1 MLQRSK
7 VKSQPM
13 ATFDLQLETW
23 HMKLQPLDPKNLRI
37 FSNERDLL
45 RDLFTYLDYV
55 RERNIKRMTRTN
67 EIPRADSVRIAKLMG
82 DPELVKASQET
93 GGAQWIDFIDELAL
107 RLKVV
112 AYDTTGEYR
121 GYTSSG
127 PSFIENYIVINRT
140 TLQKFIE
147 LSPAQ
152 QEKQILDTLVHAKS
166 LREYGEHS
174 NNEFYKTSVVG
185 ELDFFYQ
192 WGSATGLMPT
202 LKFPEV
208 RQFLLNL
215 LKDCAPGQW
224 YSTESLIAYLKANH
238 PHFLIPHNV
247 PKTDKWGKTI
257 TRYGNFYE
265 GKDSWVHNEKPIP
278 DNAPDGFERVEGRY
292 VERFLEGIPLT
303 MRFVD
308 VAYNPAPYKG
318 LLPTRGMLKAFR
330 VSERFLNLMNGQESQ
345 PRLTVQPNFDVIVE
359 SDFYPT
365 KIIQQIAALG
375 EDVSSPTS
383 GHSAYVGLFQL
394 KKNLVAA
401 EQVRQ
406 PGLDVIALLE
416 KLSGRDLPPNVKV
429 ELEEWSGHADQFTLY
444 EGFVVLE
451 SVGEVPESDKY
462 TVEHI
467 APTLRLVRA
476 GEKLFSMLETN
487 SYAPLRVQHPTSRF
501 VPLAESTVSL
511 FPKESAEEKAHR
523 KPKQVKVSR
532 SVAVTIKFP
541 DDESFDFVR
550 KTLAELRCPF
560 QSDLKSRAISFDQQY
575 QVKFDEAVQQLQD
588 TFAIEIE

>member
-1 MLQRSK
+1 
-7 VKSQPM
+7 
-13 ATFDLQLETW
+13 
-23 HMKLQPLDPKNLRI
+23 
-37 FSNERDLL
+37 
-45 RDLFTYLDYV
+45 
-55 RERNIKRMTRTN
+55 
-67 EIPRADSVRIAKLMG
+67 
-82 DPELVKASQET
+82 
-93 GGAQWIDFIDELAL
+93 
-107 RLKVV
+107 
-112 AYDTTGEYR
+112 
-121 GYTSSG
+121 
-127 PSFIENYIVINRT
+127 
-140 TLQKFIE
+140 
-147 LSPAQ
+147 
-152 QEKQILDTLVHAKS
+152 
-166 LREYGEHS
+166 
-174 NNEFYKTSVVG
+174 
-185 ELDFFYQ
+185 LDFFYQ

-401 EQVRQ
+401 EQVRLAAGKECEVARAQ
-406 PGLDVIALLE
+406 RDFGRGRRPEVALA
-416 KLSGRDLPPNVKV
+416 RDHHVGARDRLARRHR
-429 ELEEWSGHADQFTLY
+429 HA
-444 EGFVVLE
+444 
-451 SVGEVPESDKY
+451 P
-462 TVEHI
+462 
-467 APTLRLVRA
+467 RLVR
-476 GEKLFSMLETN
+476 GGIQRHCRLEIREPQDLRQGIHKWGQTPIRSMRT
-487 SYAPLRVQHPTSRF
+487 AIP
-501 VPLAESTVSL
+501 
-511 FPKESAEEKAHR
+511 
-523 KPKQVKVSR
+523 R
-532 SVAVTIKFP
+532 SWQINLIGV
-541 DDESFDFVR
+541 
-550 KTLAELRCPF
+550 
-560 QSDLKSRAISFDQQY
+560 
-575 QVKFDEAVQQLQD
+575 
-588 TFAIEIE
+588 